1 VNISSAETLRRVY
14 VTLLNYD
21 EELDA
26 RFASPLLLPSNEESE
41 VQHPLSLRSDEVPAG
56 LIDGRDM
63 QQITLTGKMS
73 RRTAEQRVM
82 EIWLNSMQ
90 QKFLPVKVSIVHLQE
105 YLIPSM
111 K

>member
-1 VNISSAETLRRVY
+1 M
-14 VTLLNYD
+14 TLLNYG

-26 RFASPLLLPSNEESE
+26 RYASPLLLPSNEEPE

-56 LIDGRDM
+56 LIDGRDL
-63 QQITLTGKMS
+63 QQITLTGKIT
-73 RRTAEQRVM
+73 RRTAERRLM

-90 QKFLPVKVSIVHLQE
+90 QEFLPVKVSIIHLQE